1 MEHQREVERERDR
14 EQERKRQQ
22 EIDREVEREQEIVRE
37 QERQREI
44 EREREWEKEQ
54 ERQREIERW
63 EEAQRERER
72 WEEEKRERKRQDRMR
87 TWEVEF
93 RRKELL
99 ETIKKSRI
107 QAKMHFLWCEGT
119 LLRRRKEVL
128 SHIRMK
134 QGSKR
139 HLIKRKDVKKLGA
152 KLFWRG
158 LRSLA
163 THSLLTVCTKW
174 ALLTDKEN
182 FIRIGKV
189 TLVRYSPSCGF
200 GVSKANFIQDLQ
212 ALMDSWD
219 STRTVIDGLLAM
231 DFMVDTWGQMTDMSP
246 GSLTSQNAADWD
258 QIERKCITISNGS
271 YN

>member
-1 MEHQREVERERDR
+1 
-14 EQERKRQQ
+14 
-22 EIDREVEREQEIVRE
+22 
-37 QERQREI
+37 
-44 EREREWEKEQ
+44 
-54 ERQREIERW
+54 
-63 EEAQRERER
+63 
-72 WEEEKRERKRQDRMR
+72 
-87 TWEVEF
+87 
-93 RRKELL
+93 
-99 ETIKKSRI
+99 
-107 QAKMHFLWCEGT
+107 
-119 LLRRRKEVL
+119 
-128 SHIRMK
+128 MK

-189 TLVRYSPSCGF
+189 TL
-200 GVSKANFIQDLQ
+200 DLQ

-258 QIERKCITISNGS
+258 QIELQTDHYLKTWRYQPKVIVDSIKGHQMLLDGIPNAEVLDPKFSGSGESRSTSNLIAPGDS
-271 YN
+271 EVETTWTADGHLVSKKDHDIGFDPLSCTVANPQPVPPPPDPPAPPTDPSKSSS